1 MHNFKQWFVIN
12 EGKEEKALAL
22 ELAGNA
28 GVLTDLSSIIP
39 QGKKDTDKLLLLAAY
54 YYSKNKNLEEI
65 KTEMSA
71 YIGYVVDN
79 KMELITVNLLS
90 KKPDSPWDS
99 YIYWTQIIHGKQ
111 GQDAFKEKASFKPS
125 DSDFEGEVPFLISPD
140 GKIKVYKANSP
151 QQCIILGR
159 GESFC
164 VSRPGNTDW
173 QRYRADYIST
183 FYFVYDSTR
192 NDRLSIVVIDKRYS
206 GTVLTDKVNFTGKT
220 LDPYTG
226 EETYFDSESYMRYL
240 KEKGIDTSK
249 IVNIPKSQEEEEENR
264 KLGSNS
270 TSLDWFASLSFEDK
284 SKYIGR
290 GHRLSDAQ
298 FDYLWDNKFDTL
310 LIQYVRTGVK
320 LYEHQFNKVIT
331 NRDLRDKYIHNRLL
345 RIIDPAELT
354 TEEYS
359 LLNPKL
365 KLKYYEKLE
374 DDMQLDY
381 AIRYRDLNM
390 IRYLEGDKNQIL
402 NWWEGKEEKQ
412 INRLM
417 RTGRLDIIKYFLD
430 EKGLKISDDLLAKQ
444 VEFAA
449 GNGRLDIVKYFVDE
463 KGVKISWGLSGAAIS
478 SGDLDLVKYFVVEKK
493 IKIGDFDMQAA
504 ARNNDPTIL
513 KYLIDKT
520 GKRITGS
527 SLLDIAVSHSSLQ
540 TVEYLVKKGARITLE
555 TIDKALYGCKR
566 NVLEFLVD
574 KSKFKISDIIS
585 NVDIDLL
592 LRPDY
597 SGGCVGIFQYLVE
610 KGLKITYSLIKKA
623 QLAGRQEIYDY
634 LKSNM
639 LKRAK

>member
-1 MHNFKQWFVIN
+1 MNNFKQWFIIN
-12 EGKEEKALAL
+12 ENKEEKALAL
-22 ELAGNA
+22 ELAGDIDVINQ
-28 GVLTDLSSIIP
+28 LSSIIP
-39 QGKKDTDKLLLLAAY
+39 KGKKYTDKLLLLAAY

-65 KTEMSA
+65 KTEMTA

-79 KMELITVNLLS
+79 KMELINVDVIS
-90 KKPDSPWDS
+90 KKPIAPWDS
-99 YIYWTQIIHGKQ
+99 YVHWTQIIHGKQ
-111 GQDAFKEKASFKPS
+111 GQDAFNKKTKFDPS
-125 DSDFEGEVPFLISPD
+125 ENDFQGEVPFLISPD
-140 GKIKVYKANSP
+140 GKIKVYKGHST

-159 GESFC
+159 GTSFC
-164 VSRPGNTDW
+164 ISKPGNTNW
-173 QRYRADYIST
+173 QGYRNDYIST

-206 GTVLTDKVNFTGKT
+206 GIVLTDKVNFTGKT

-226 EETYFDSESYMRYL
+226 EETYFNSESYMRYL

-264 KLGSNS
+264 KLGSKNAD
-270 TSLDWFASLSFEDK
+270 LDWFASLSFEDK

-290 GHRLSDAQ
+290 GHMLSDAQ
-298 FDYLWDNKFDTL
+298 FDYLWDNDLDTL
-310 LIQYVRTGVK
+310 LIQYVRTGIK
-320 LYEHQFNKVIT
+320 LYEYQFNKVIT

-345 RIIDPAELT
+345 RINNAAELT

-365 KLKYYEKLE
+365 KQKYYEKLE
-374 DDMQLDY
+374 DDMKLDY

-390 IRYLEGDKNQIL
+390 IRYLEDEKNQIL
-402 NWWEGKEEKQ
+402 DWWEGNEEKR

-417 RTGRLDIIKYFLD
+417 RTDRLDIVKYFLD

-449 GNGRLDIVKYFVDE
+449 GTGRLDMVKYFVDE
-463 KGVKISWGLSGAAIS
+463 KGAKISWNSFRAAIR

-493 IKIGDFDMQAA
+493 MKIGSSDVGEAA
-504 ARNNDPTIL
+504 SNNDPTIL

-520 GKRITGS
+520 GERIFGDG
-527 SLLDIAVSHSSLQ
+527 LLNIAASHSSLE
-540 TVEYLVKKGARITLE
+540 TVEYLVNKGARISLDA
-555 TIDKALYGCKR
+555 IDKAIYGCKR
-566 NVLEFLVD
+566 NVLEFLVN

-585 NVDIDLL
+585 NLNIDFLL
-592 LRPDY
+592 STR
-597 SGGCVGIFQYLVE
+597 SGDCVGVFQYLVE

-623 QLAGRQEIYDY
+623 QLAGRHEIYDY

-639 LKRAK
+639 PKRAK

>member
-1 MHNFKQWFVIN
+1 MHNFKQWFIIN
-12 EGKEEKALAL
+12 ENKEEKALAL
-22 ELAGNA
+22 ELAGDIDVINQ
-28 GVLTDLSSIIP
+28 LSSIIP
-39 QGKKDTDKLLLLAAY
+39 QGKKYTDKLLLLAAY

-99 YIYWTQIIHGKQ
+99 YVYWTQIIHGNQ
-111 GQDAFKEKASFKPS
+111 GRDAFNKKASFKPS

-164 VSRPGNTDW
+164 ISRPGNTNW
-173 QRYRADYIST
+173 QGYRDDHTST

-192 NDRLSIVVIDKRYS
+192 NDRLSIVVIDQRYS

-226 EETYFDSESYMRYL
+226 KETFFNSESYMRYL

-320 LYEHQFNKVIT
+320 LHEHQFNKVIT

-402 NWWEGKEEKQ
+402 NWWEGKEEKK

-430 EKGLKISDDLLAKQ
+430 EKGLKISDDLLVRQ
-444 VEFAA
+444 LRFAA

-463 KGVKISWGLSGAAIS
+463 KGVRISWDLFNDAIS
-478 SGDLDLVKYFVVEKK
+478 SGDLDLVEYFVEEKK
-493 IKIGDFDMQAA
+493 VKITSSAVQAA
-504 ARNNDPTIL
+504 ARNHDPTIL

-520 GKRITGS
+520 GERITGS

-540 TVEYLVKKGARITLE
+540 AVEYLVKKGATISLE
-555 TIDKALYGCKR
+555 AIDSALYVCKR

-639 LKRAK
+639 PKRAK

>member
-1 MHNFKQWFVIN
+1 
-12 EGKEEKALAL
+12 
-22 ELAGNA
+22 
-28 GVLTDLSSIIP
+28 
-39 QGKKDTDKLLLLAAY
+39 
-54 YYSKNKNLEEI
+54 
-65 KTEMSA
+65 
-71 YIGYVVDN
+71 
-79 KMELITVNLLS
+79 
-90 KKPDSPWDS
+90 
-99 YIYWTQIIHGKQ
+99 
-111 GQDAFKEKASFKPS
+111 
-125 DSDFEGEVPFLISPD
+125 
-140 GKIKVYKANSP
+140 
-151 QQCIILGR
+151 
-159 GESFC
+159 
-164 VSRPGNTDW
+164 
-173 QRYRADYIST
+173 
-183 FYFVYDSTR
+183 
-192 NDRLSIVVIDKRYS
+192 
-206 GTVLTDKVNFTGKT
+206 
-220 LDPYTG
+220 
-226 EETYFDSESYMRYL
+226 
-240 KEKGIDTSK
+240 
-249 IVNIPKSQEEEEENR
+249 
-264 KLGSNS
+264 
-270 TSLDWFASLSFEDK
+270 
-284 SKYIGR
+284 
-290 GHRLSDAQ
+290 
-298 FDYLWDNKFDTL
+298 

-345 RIIDPAELT
+345 RIINPAELT

-390 IRYLEGDKNQIL
+390 IRYLEDDKNQIL

-520 GKRITGS
+520 GKIITGS

-555 TIDKALYGCKR
+555 TIDKAIYLCKR

-639 LKRAK
+639 PKRAK

>member
-1 MHNFKQWFVIN
+1 MNNFKQWFIIN
-12 EGKEEKALAL
+12 ENKEEKALAL
-22 ELAGNA
+22 ELAGDIDVINQ
-28 GVLTDLSSIIP
+28 LSSIIP

-71 YIGYVVDN
+71 YIGYVAN
-79 KMELITVNLLS
+79 NRMELITVDLVS
-90 KKPDSPWDS
+90 KQPVPPWNS
-99 YIYWTQIIHGKQ
+99 YVYWTQIIHGKQ
-111 GQDAFKEKASFKPS
+111 GNDAFNKKASFKPS

-159 GESFC
+159 GKSFC
-164 VSRPGNTDW
+164 ISKPGTTDW

-192 NDRLSIVVIDKRYS
+192 NDRLSIVVIDQRYS

-226 EETYFDSESYMRYL
+226 EETYFNSESYMRYL

-290 GHRLSDAQ
+290 GHKLSDKQ

-345 RIIDPAELT
+345 RIINPAELT

-381 AIRYRDLNM
+381 AIRFRDLNM
-390 IRYLEGDKNQIL
+390 IRYLEDEKNQIL

-449 GNGRLDIVKYFVDE
+449 GNSRLDIVKYFVDE

-527 SLLDIAVSHSSLQ
+527 SLLNIAVSHSSLQ

-555 TIDKALYGCKR
+555 TIDKALYICKR
-566 NVLEFLVD
+566 NVLEFLID

-639 LKRAK
+639 PKRAK